1 MWNDE
6 AVGGFFEDLPVLA
19 FILTGSLLIVSTN
32 VAVTDQRDELERS
45 ERIELAAGRLAGSIL
60 AAISDGCG
68 EDNPLDS
75 LRALNLS
82 TLLPTP
88 ELPQASGWAIFIA
101 MVHPWH
107 EPLANCSRGSPDSSA
122 EAGWHCLLF
131 NVSYGQYGVGVAEV
145 VAVVFE

>member
-45 ERIELAAGRLAGSIL
+45 ERLELAAGRLAGSIL

-75 LRALNLS
+75 VRALNLS
-82 TLLPTP
+82 TLPPTP

-107 EPLANCSRGSPDSSA
+107 EPLADCSSGSPSSLA